1 MVFEI
6 NKHTEKV
13 FIIRNIYDFI
23 QKIRKK
29 TVINFSPVIN

>member
-23 QKIRKK
+23 KKLERKQLL
-29 TVINFSPVIN
+29 IFHQ